1 LKVPRELRF
10 FSSQGKKNH
19 RQERTLRPKRFQQR
33 KLPMKTFSLFACAL
47 ALVAVTAS
55 AQSPVGPG
63 SVKLG
68 KVQPEVVKTPE
79 YNVTGGPQ
87 KRSKT
92 GQWLEVEVEFE
103 TKPED
108 IDELTFKYTILVE
121 KKLLDGEVTHVNIP
135 KGRDHYSVI
144 YVSPRTLEKLTGG
157 KPLTGAS
164 IENVWVECSKQ
175 GQILDKASFRPG
187 VPPNLP
193 HLPGLVLTKDETP
206 FAPLFYDRYEAIKKS
221 R

>member
-1 LKVPRELRF
+1 
-10 FSSQGKKNH
+10 
-19 RQERTLRPKRFQQR
+19 
-33 KLPMKTFSLFACAL
+33 MKSFSLFACAL
-47 ALVAVTAS
+47 AVTALTAS
-55 AQSPVGPG
+55 AQTLVGPG

-79 YNVTGGPQ
+79 FQVTGGPQ
-87 KRSKT
+87 KRSKV

-108 IDELTFKYTILVE
+108 IDELTFKYTIMLE

-144 YVSPRTLEKLTGG
+144 YVSPRTIEKLTGG
-157 KPLTGAS
+157 RALTGAS
-164 IENVWVECSKQ
+164 IENVWVEVSKQ
-175 GQILDKASFRPG
+175 GQVLDKGSFRPG

-206 FAPLFYDRYEAIKKS
+206 FAPLFYDRYEAIKKT

>member
-1 LKVPRELRF
+1 
-10 FSSQGKKNH
+10 
-19 RQERTLRPKRFQQR
+19 
-33 KLPMKTFSLFACAL
+33 MKTFSFFACVLIAL
-47 ALVAVTAS
+47 GIGAS
-55 AQSPVGPG
+55 AQTQIGPG

-87 KRSKT
+87 KRSKI

-108 IDELTFKYTILVE
+108 IDELTFKFTILVE
-121 KKLLDGEVTHVNIP
+121 KKLLDGEVTHINIP
-135 KGRDHYSVI
+135 KGREHYSVM
-144 YVSPRTLEKLTGG
+144 YVSPRALEKLTGG
-157 KPLTGAS
+157 RALTAGS
-164 IENVWVECSKQ
+164 IENVWVEVSKQ
-175 GQILDKASFRPG
+175 GQILDRASFKQG

-193 HLPGLVLTKDETP
+193 HLTGMVLNKDETP